1 MLKPYDA
8 ALMEACAVSGI
19 TFNAL
24 TPGALSGPLIETR
37 NGIAKIKSAPLVDAH
52 FFAVHAA
59 SRIDSSVWGLAFKRY
74 QPLQNH

>member
-19 TFNAL
+19 TFDAL

-37 NGIAKIKSAPLVDAH
+37 NGSRKSKARL
-52 FFAVHAA
+52 
-59 SRIDSSVWGLAFKRY
+59 
-74 QPLQNH
+74 